1 MNVSRISTQDIPK
14 TLSKKVTKPIQQ
26 TLNTATNEL
35 PADTF
40 VKAETKKT
48 NPIKQVANRIFVD
61 SIMFVGIFAFMC
73 ALKIMKHRK

>member
-40 VKAETKKT
+40 VKAETKTK
-48 NPIKQVANRIFVD
+48 PIKRVANRIFVD
-61 SIMFVGIFAFMC
+61 SVMFVGIFAFMC